1 MMPLST
7 TKQHGEDVTAGQRL
21 PAEWSIENRPEEG
34 QTMTDAATKKPIRV
48 STDGT
53 AGPYIMV
60 PVSQLD
66 EIRRLLDGR
75 GVSYWVEENAI
86 SLNGA
91 PEVAVIDL
99 GRGGD
104 AAAVQTILDSS
115 C

>member
-1 MMPLST
+1 
-7 TKQHGEDVTAGQRL
+7 
-21 PAEWSIENRPEEG
+21 
-34 QTMTDAATKKPIRV
+34 MTDAATKKPIRV

-104 AAAVQTILDSS
+104 AATVQTILDSS
-115 C
+115 R